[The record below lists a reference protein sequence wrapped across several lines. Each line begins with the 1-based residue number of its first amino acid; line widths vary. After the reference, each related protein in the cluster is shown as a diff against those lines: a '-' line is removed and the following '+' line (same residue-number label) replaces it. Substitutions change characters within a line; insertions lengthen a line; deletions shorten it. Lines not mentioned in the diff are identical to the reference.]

1 MLLIALLASVF
12 TTSLISGVLGMA
24 GGIILMALL
33 LALFSVPAAMVMHGA
48 VQATANGSRA
58 WFLRQHIA
66 RTVLPPYLLGALAA
80 LALFL
85 LLTITPSEGLILI
98 VIGVFPYLA
107 RLHRWLRARRNSEG
121 LALDITHPQTAVFC
135 GVVVTSAQLFAG
147 ASGPLLD
154 VFYLNTPLDRFAV
167 VATKAVTQAL
177 GHLLKLGYW
186 GTLIATAEAVSP
198 IWVALAMIAA
208 VLGTRSGTALLAR
221 WSQDGF
227 NRISGAVVLTIGAVC
242 IARGITLLAT
252 S

>member
-1 MLLIALLASVF
+1 MLLLALLCSVF

-58 WFLRQHIA
+58 WFLRQHLA
-66 RTVLPPYLLGALAA
+66 LVVLPPYLLGSLAA

-85 LLTITPSEGLILI
+85 LLTISPSEGVILI
-98 VIGVFPYLA
+98 VIGAFPYLA
-107 RLHRWLRARRNSEG
+107 RLHRWREARQNNEG
-121 LALDITHPQTAVFC
+121 LPLDITHAPTAVLC
-135 GVVVTSAQLFAG
+135 GIVVTSAQLFAG

-167 VATKAVTQAL
+167 VATKALTQAL

-186 GTLIATAEAVSP
+186 GTLFTAAEAVSP
-198 IWVALAMIAA
+198 LWVGLAMVAA

-221 WSQDGF
+221 WSQEGF
-227 NRISGAVVLTIGAVC
+227 NRISGAVVLSIGAIC
-242 IARGITLLAT
+242 IARGVTLLLT
-252 S
+252 T